1 VRRVISEHT
10 GDVIDAEA
18 YSVDE
23 LREAVFEGRGR
34 LSRPLALGLLPHK
47 DYPYKLADLERIL
60 TSEGEVPRLR
70 AMAASALGEMRDPAA
85 VRVLERGLA
94 TEDGVTLRGVAKAL
108 AQVGTRE
115 HIKSLENLASR
126 PGPLGQDAQ
135 RALSVL
141 TERLRNGTSGD
152 PPSLRTVPVERTS
165 ETVPIRIEEPTEKDV
180 AEAHKVKPS
189 GRLTRESALSLNC
202 QGRQLLFLFDQDA
215 LGRGIEL
222 AKSRGEIGMV
232 AEPRKIE
239 GIGWESRY
247 RVSIEPEA
255 QGSFRV
261 IVATAS
267 GRVVLAGTGQVKGQ
281 EATFHLA
288 AAEMPGALPVDIR
301 GRFDGH
307 RLTLERADS
316 AVRRRAAKVPS
327 RARGTPD

>member
-23 LREAVFEGRGR
+23 LREAVFEGTAR
-34 LSRPLALGLLPHK
+34 LARPLALGLLTRK
-47 DYPYKLADLERIL
+47 NYPDKLADLERIL

-70 AMAASALGEMRDPAA
+70 AMAASALGEMQDPAA

-94 TEDGVTLRGVAKAL
+94 AENRVTLRGVAKAL

-141 TERLRNGTSGD
+141 TQRLRGGTSGG
-152 PPSLRTVPVERTS
+152 PPSLRTS
-165 ETVPIRIEEPTEKDV
+165 ETVPIRIEKATEKDV
-180 AEAHKVKPS
+180 AEALKSNPS
-189 GRLTRESALSLNC
+189 GRLTRESALSLDC
-202 QGRQLLFLFDQDA
+202 QGRQFLFLFDEDA

-222 AKSRGEIGMV
+222 AKSRGEVGMV
-232 AEPRKIE
+232 AEPRQV

-261 IVATAS
+261 IVATAA
-267 GRVVLAGTGQVKGQ
+267 GRAVLAGTGQVKGQ

-288 AAEMPGALPVDIR
+288 AADIPGALPVDIR
-301 GRFDGH
+301 GRFDGL
-307 RLTLERADS
+307 RLALERADS
-316 AVRRRAAKVPS
+316 AVRRRPTKVPS
-327 RARGTPD
+327 RARGTPY